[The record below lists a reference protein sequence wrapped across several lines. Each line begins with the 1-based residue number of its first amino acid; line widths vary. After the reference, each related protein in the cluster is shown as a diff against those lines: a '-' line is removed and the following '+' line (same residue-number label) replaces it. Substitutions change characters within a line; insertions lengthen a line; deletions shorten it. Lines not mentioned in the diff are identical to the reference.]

1 MWRSSLSGWCNSNP
15 HSLHLVLVDFPF
27 FPKRPMTYDFYELIK
42 RFFIPCSLAIKNI
55 TVLGSGVM
63 GHGIAQVSATAGY
76 NVVLRDIKQEFLDKA
91 MEKIKWSL
99 DKLVTKEKISSEEGA
114 TIFSR
119 ITPIVDLNDAVKD
132 AELVIEVVPEIMD
145 LKKQVYAE
153 LDKVA
158 KPEVVFASNT
168 STLPITEIA
177 NTTSRPDK
185 FIGIHFFN
193 PPQLMKLV
201 EVIPGEK
208 TSQEITNLT
217 QEFVKSVNK
226 QAVLCRKDVPGFII
240 NRLFIPMVHEACYL
254 QDRTGS
260 TLEEIDSAVKFK
272 LGFPMGI
279 FELADFT
286 GMDVIHKATVEMH
299 LRDKKVITPHKTIE
313 KMFDEKKLGQKSGE
327 GYYKYSDDKYERVE
341 LSEELAQK
349 CNPIQLVANVLNN
362 AAWLITNGASDIEE
376 IEMAARLGLGLRK
389 PLFETAKE
397 VGIKNI
403 VDELNNLA
411 QIHGEFYKPDP
422 LLESMV

>member
-1 MWRSSLSGWCNSNP
+1 MP
-15 HSLHLVLVDFPF
+15 V
-27 FPKRPMTYDFYELIK
+27 
-42 RFFIPCSLAIKNI
+42 KNI

-99 DKLVTKEKISSEEGA
+99 DKLVTKEKISKEEGDA
-114 TIFSR
+114 IYSR
-119 ITPIVDLNDAVKD
+119 IIPIVDLNEAVKD
-132 AELVIEVVPEIMD
+132 AELVIEVVPEIME
-145 LKKQVYAE
+145 LKKSVYAE
-153 LDKVA
+153 LDKA
-158 KPEVVFASNT
+158 AAPEVIFASNT

-177 NTTSRPDK
+177 NTTSRPEK

-208 TSQEITNLT
+208 TSQEITELT
-217 QEFVKSVNK
+217 KEYVKSVNK
-226 QAVLCRKDVPGFII
+226 QAVVCRKDVPGFII
-240 NRLFIPMVHEACYL
+240 NRLFIPMVHEACFL
-254 QDRTGS
+254 KDRTDA
-260 TLEEIDSAVKFK
+260 TLEEIDSAVKFN

-286 GMDVIHKATVEMH
+286 GMDVIHKATTEMH
-299 LRDKKVITPHKTIE
+299 LRDKKVIKPHPLVE

-327 GYYKYSDDKYERVE
+327 GYYKYSDDKYERVS
-341 LSEELAQK
+341 LSKELAAK
-349 CNPIQLVANVLNN
+349 CNPIQLVANILNN

-376 IEMAARLGLGLRK
+376 IEKASQLGLGLKK

-397 VGIKNI
+397 IGIKNI
-403 VDELNNLA
+403 VDELNKLA
-411 QIHGEFYKPDP
+411 DEHGEFYKPDP
-422 LLESMV
+422 LLVSMQ

>member
-1 MWRSSLSGWCNSNP
+1 MS
-15 HSLHLVLVDFPF
+15 V
-27 FPKRPMTYDFYELIK
+27 
-42 RFFIPCSLAIKNI
+42 KNI

-99 DKLVTKEKISSEEGA
+99 DKLVSKEKISKEEGDS
-114 TIFSR
+114 IFSR
-119 ITPIVDLNDAVKD
+119 ITPIVDLNEAVKN

-145 LKKQVYAE
+145 LKKSVYAE
-153 LDKVA
+153 LDKA
-158 KPEVVFASNT
+158 AGPEVIFASNT

-177 NTTSRPDK
+177 NTTSRPEK

-208 TSQEITNLT
+208 TGQEITELT

-240 NRLFIPMVHEACYL
+240 NRLFIPMVHEACFA
-254 QDRTGS
+254 QDRTNA

-286 GMDVIHKATVEMH
+286 GMDVIHKATTEMH
-299 LRDKKVITPHKTIE
+299 LRDKKVINPHPTVE

-327 GYYKYSDDKYERVE
+327 GYYKYSDDKYERVT

-349 CNPIQLVANVLNN
+349 FNPIQLVANILNN

-376 IEMAARLGLGLRK
+376 IEKAAQLGLGLKK

-397 VGIKNI
+397 IGIKNI
-403 VDELNNLA
+403 VDELNKLA
-411 QIHGEFYKPDP
+411 EKHGEFYKPDP
-422 LLESMV
+422 LLISMQ

>member
-1 MWRSSLSGWCNSNP
+1 
-15 HSLHLVLVDFPF
+15 
-27 FPKRPMTYDFYELIK
+27 MT
-42 RFFIPCSLAIKNI
+42 IKNI
-55 TVLGSGVM
+55 TILGSGVM

-76 NVVLRDIKQEFLDKA
+76 NIVLRDMKQEFLDKA
-91 MEKIKWSL
+91 MEKIRWSL
-99 DKLVTKEKISSEEGA
+99 DKLVSKEKISKEEGDS
-114 TIFSR
+114 IFGR
-119 ITPIVDLNDAVKD
+119 IKPVVDLKEAVKD
-132 AELVIEVVPEIMD
+132 AELVMEVVPEIMD
-145 LKKQVYAE
+145 LKKKVYAE
-153 LDKVA
+153 LDQVA
-158 KPEVVFASNT
+158 APEVIFASNT

-208 TSQEITNLT
+208 TAQEVTDLT
-217 QEFVKSVNK
+217 KDYVKSVNK

-240 NRLFIPMVHEACYL
+240 NRLFIPMVHEACFVK
-254 QDRTGS
+254 DRTGA

-299 LRDKKVITPHKTIE
+299 LRDKKVINPHPLVE

-327 GYYKYSDDKYERVE
+327 GYYKYSDDKYERVT

-349 CNPIQLVANVLNN
+349 CNPIQLVANILNN
-362 AAWLITNGASDIEE
+362 AAWLVTNGASDIDE
-376 IEMAARLGLGLRK
+376 IEKAAQLGLGLKK

-397 VGIKNI
+397 IGIKNI
-403 VDELNNLA
+403 VDELNKLA
-411 QIHGEFYKPDP
+411 GEHGEFYKPDP
-422 LLESMV
+422 LLASMQ

>member
-1 MWRSSLSGWCNSNP
+1 MA
-15 HSLHLVLVDFPF
+15 V
-27 FPKRPMTYDFYELIK
+27 
-42 RFFIPCSLAIKNI
+42 KNI

-99 DKLVTKEKISSEEGA
+99 DKMVSKEKISKEERDA
-114 TIFSR
+114 IFSR
-119 ITPIVDLNDAVKD
+119 ITPVVDLTEAVKD

-145 LKKQVYAE
+145 LKKSVYAE
-153 LDKVA
+153 LDKAA
-158 KPEVVFASNT
+158 KPEVIFASNT

-177 NTTSRPDK
+177 NTTSRPEK

-208 TSQEITNLT
+208 TAQEITDLT
-217 QEFVKSVNK
+217 QEYVKSVNK

-240 NRLFIPMVHEACYL
+240 NRLFIPMVHEACFVK
-254 QDRTGS
+254 DRTGA

-299 LRDKKVITPHKTIE
+299 LRDKKVINPHPLVE
-313 KMFDEKKLGQKSGE
+313 KMFDGKNLGQKSGE
-327 GYYKYSDDKYERVE
+327 GYYKYSDDKYERVT
-341 LSEELAQK
+341 LSEELADK
-349 CNPIQLVANVLNN
+349 CNPIQLVANILNN
-362 AAWLITNGASDIEE
+362 AAWLVSNGASDIEE
-376 IEMAARLGLGLRK
+376 IEKAAQLGLGLKK
-389 PLFETAKE
+389 PLFDTAKE
-397 VGIKNI
+397 IGIKSI
-403 VDELNNLA
+403 VDELNKLA
-411 QIHGEFYKPDP
+411 DEHGEFYRPDP
-422 LLESMV
+422 LLVSMQ

>member
-1 MWRSSLSGWCNSNP
+1 MIRNQI
-15 HSLHLVLVDFPF
+15 F
-27 FPKRPMTYDFYELIK
+27 KYIK
-42 RFFIPCSLAIKNI
+42 KETDLQKSMPVKNI

-99 DKLVTKEKISSEEGA
+99 DKLVTKEKISKEEGDA
-114 TIFSR
+114 IYSR
-119 ITPIVDLNDAVKD
+119 IIPIVDLNEAVKD
-132 AELVIEVVPEIMD
+132 AELVIEVVPEIME
-145 LKKQVYAE
+145 LKKSVYAE
-153 LDKVA
+153 LDKA
-158 KPEVVFASNT
+158 AAPEVIFASNT

-177 NTTSRPDK
+177 NTTSRPEK

-208 TSQEITNLT
+208 TSQEITELT
-217 QEFVKSVNK
+217 KEYVKSVNK
-226 QAVLCRKDVPGFII
+226 QVVVCRKDVPGFII
-240 NRLFIPMVHEACYL
+240 NRLFIPMVHEACFL
-254 QDRTGS
+254 KDRTGA
-260 TLEEIDSAVKFK
+260 TLEEIDSAVKFN

-286 GMDVIHKATVEMH
+286 GMDVIHKATTEMH
-299 LRDKKVITPHKTIE
+299 LRDKKVIKPHPLVE

-327 GYYKYSDDKYERVE
+327 GYYKYSDDKYERVS
-341 LSEELAQK
+341 LSKELAAK
-349 CNPIQLVANVLNN
+349 CNPIQLVANILNN

-376 IEMAARLGLGLRK
+376 IEKAAQLGLGLKK

-397 VGIKNI
+397 IGIKNI
-403 VDELNNLA
+403 VDELNKLA
-411 QIHGEFYKPDP
+411 EEHGEFYRPDP
-422 LLESMV
+422 LLVSMQ

>member
-1 MWRSSLSGWCNSNP
+1 MLN
-15 HSLHLVLVDFPF
+15 
-27 FPKRPMTYDFYELIK
+27 
-42 RFFIPCSLAIKNI
+42 IKNI

-91 MEKIKWSL
+91 MEKIRWSL
-99 DKLVTKEKISSEEGA
+99 DKLVTKDKISKEEGDA
-114 TIFSR
+114 IFSR

-132 AELVIEVVPEIMD
+132 SEMIIEVVPEIMD
-145 LKKQVYAE
+145 LKKKVYAE
-153 LDKVA
+153 LDKAANSDVI
-158 KPEVVFASNT
+158 FASNT

-201 EVIPGEK
+201 EIIPGEK
-208 TSQEITNLT
+208 TSQEITALT

-254 QDRTGS
+254 QDRTGA

-286 GMDVIHKATVEMH
+286 GMDVIHKATIEMH
-299 LRDKKVITPHKTIE
+299 LRDKKVINPHKTVE

-349 CNPIQLVANVLNN
+349 CNPIQLIANILNN

-376 IEMAARLGLGLRK
+376 IEKAAKLGLGLRK

-397 VGIKNI
+397 IGIQNI
-403 VDELNNLA
+403 VSELNKLA
-411 QIHGEFYKPDP
+411 QEHGEFYKPDP
-422 LLESMV
+422 LLKSMT

>member
-1 MWRSSLSGWCNSNP
+1 MN
-15 HSLHLVLVDFPF
+15 
-27 FPKRPMTYDFYELIK
+27 
-42 RFFIPCSLAIKNI
+42 IKNI

-76 NVVLRDIKQEFLDKA
+76 NIVLRDIKQEFLDKA
-91 MEKIKWSL
+91 MEKIRWSL
-99 DKLVTKEKISSEEGA
+99 DKLVTKEKISKEESDA
-114 TIFSR
+114 IYSR

-158 KPEVVFASNT
+158 KPEVIFASNT

-201 EVIPGEK
+201 EIIPGEK
-208 TSQEITNLT
+208 TSQEVTEIT

-240 NRLFIPMVHEACYL
+240 NRLFIPMVHEACYM
-254 QDRTGS
+254 QDRTGAS
-260 TLEEIDSAVKFK
+260 LEEIDSAVKFK

-299 LRDKKVITPHKTIE
+299 LRDKKVINPHKTIE

-376 IEMAARLGLGLRK
+376 IEKAAKLGLGLRK

-397 VGIKNI
+397 IGLQNI

-411 QIHGEFYKPDP
+411 QEHGEFYKPDR
-422 LLESMV
+422 LLETMI